1 MAFSF
6 NGSSSYMEATSTPVT
21 AEPFT
26 MVCWF
31 NPTNVSTDGAIM
43 AIGNSAGSNRFQ
55 MNMNG
60 ATGGDTIAIS
70 SVGASTATASSTN
83 LFTANRWHHAAAVC
97 ASNASRTIYLN
108 GVQGT
113 PNTTP
118 ITVAG
123 VNNIMVGARWQA
135 GTRGFFANVKTA
147 EVAIWNIALTT
158 DEILSLSKGFAP
170 YLIRPSNLRFY
181 DRCLRTFRD
190 VSGGRPIAG
199 ASVTL
204 FDHPRIYG

>member
-43 AIGNSAGSNRFQ
+43 AIGNSAGTNRFQ

-70 SVGASTATASSTN
+70 SVGASTATSSSTN
-83 LFTANRWHHAAAVC
+83 LFTANTWHHAAAVC
-97 ASNASRTIYLN
+97 ASSASRTIYLN

-113 PNTTP
+113 PNTTS

-123 VNNIMVGARWQA
+123 VNNIMVGARWS
-135 GTRGFFANVKTA
+135 GGVRGFFANVKTA

-170 YLIRPSNLRFY
+170 YLIRPSNLKFY
-181 DRCLRTFRD
+181 DRCIRTFRD
-190 VSGGRPIAG
+190 LSGGRPIAG
-199 ASVTL
+199 SAVTL

>member
-6 NGSSSYMEATSTPVT
+6 NGSSSYMQATSTPVT

-31 NPTNVSTDGAIM
+31 NPTNVSTDGALM

-70 SVGASTATASSTN
+70 SVGASTATTNSTN
-83 LFTANRWHHAAAVC
+83 LFTANTWHHAAAVC
-97 ASNASRTIYLN
+97 TSTTSRTIYLN
-108 GVQGT
+108 GVQGNT
-113 PNTTP
+113 NTTP
-118 ITVAG
+118 VTIAG
-123 VNNIMVGARWQA
+123 VNNIIVGARYNG
-135 GTRGFFANVKTA
+135 GTRGFFANTKVA
-147 EVAIWNIALTT
+147 EVAIWNLALTT

-170 YLIRPSNLRFY
+170 YLIRPSNLKFY
-181 DRCLRTFRD
+181 ERCLRTFKD
-190 VSGGRPIAG
+190 LSGGRPIAG

>member
-1 MAFSF
+1 
-6 NGSSSYMEATSTPVT
+6 
-21 AEPFT
+21 
-26 MVCWF
+26 
-31 NPTNVSTDGAIM
+31 
-43 AIGNSAGSNRFQ
+43 
-55 MNMNG
+55 
-60 ATGGDTIAIS
+60 
-70 SVGASTATASSTN
+70 
-83 LFTANRWHHAAAVC
+83 
-97 ASNASRTIYLN
+97 
-108 GVQGT
+108 
-113 PNTTP
+113 
-118 ITVAG
+118 
-123 VNNIMVGARWQA
+123 MVGARWQA